1 MKSKK
6 LMLCILIAMVFS
18 FGIGTTDVLA
28 DGMPA
33 IQETMNEGTKDL
45 NEVANIDEIAEIDSN
60 IEDADN
66 IEDVVDVED
75 TDEIEEDEVEEVEE
89 EVEEVEEVEEEVEET
104 AKAVKT
110 KKVSTEVKTTTTKT
124 VKTTR
129 ATKATTKKAVVK
141 KYTSSELRLLSALIY
156 AEAGNQSYKGKL
168 AVGNIVL
175 NRAKSSSFS
184 HANSVK
190 EVIYD
195 KKWGIQFSVIKKGS
209 NGTSPLT
216 KALSIYDS
224 RTSVSGAVK
233 ENMLECIKAAKAA
246 LNGDNNIGNYL
257 NFNGSSK
264 YLANKYSN
272 HVIIGDHIF
281 YNIK

>member
-75 TDEIEEDEVEEVEE
+75 TDEIEEDEVEEV
-89 EVEEVEEVEEEVEET
+89 EEVEET